1 MKTEVFQKLLER
13 RIGKIQ
19 ETLSSKAKEYATEDQ
34 LHNFKVAA
42 RLQNTNQATALW
54 SMSTKHLVSV
64 IDMVDGVQVPTK
76 HKIDEKI
83 GDLINYLI
91 LLEAA
96 LIEEISE

>member
-19 ETLSSKAKEYATEDQ
+19 ETLSSKAKEYATEDR
-34 LHNFKVAA
+34 LHSFKVAA

-54 SMSTKHLVSV
+54 GMSTKHLVSV

-96 LIEEISE
+96 LIEEAE

>member
-1 MKTEVFQKLLER
+1 MRTDVFQQLLER

-19 ETLSSKAKEYATEDQ
+19 ETLSSKAKEYATEDR
-34 LHNFKVAA
+34 LHNFKQAA
-42 RLQNTNQATALW
+42 SINSVSQKMALW
-54 SMSTKHLVSV
+54 GMSTKHLVSV